1 MMEIEEGRLN
11 YVINFFSKYLS
22 EHYIYVHKKDAI
34 TSSMIYDEKGFYVL
48 VFLIFGALFRHNY
61 KKLPSIIKLCV
72 VAKYASILEYTK
84 SLLIIGAKK
93 LRYTNNKAK

>member
-1 MMEIEEGRLN
+1 M
-11 YVINFFSKYLS
+11 YT
-22 EHYIYVHKKDAI
+22 KKDAI
-34 TSSMIYDEKGFYVL
+34 TFSMIYDEKGL
-48 VFLIFGALFRHNY
+48 VCISVSDLWCLIPPQLQ
-61 KKLPSIIKLCV
+61 KLTSIIKLCV